1 MPKIL
6 VVEEDMRSASTI
18 VEWLRHDR
26 FVVEHTSSGSDALT
40 RMQTSSYDA
49 IVLAW
54 QLSDI
59 PGPDVIVKFRL
70 DGGVT
75 PIMVL
80 SKLSEPMH
88 KEYALD
94 QGADDYVTKP
104 FEMIELAARVRALVR
119 RPKQY
124 VGDVLT
130 IGHLTVNTSTHRVF
144 SESHEVKLAPLEFNL
159 LVFFMRNPDRVFGPE
174 ELARCVWHSEFP
186 PTIASIRTCVKSVR
200 QKTDSKLG
208 AGSLIKTS
216 RGSGYYLDSKAMNF
230 AKPAEVTFP
239 CASTDLVAS
248 PFVSS
253 FVPSAY
259 PWLNSQSAMR

>member
-6 VVEEDMRSASTI
+6 IVEEDLRVASTI
-18 VEWLRHDR
+18 VDWLRHDR
-26 FVVEHTSSGSDALT
+26 YVVELSGSGSDALS
-40 RMQTSSYDA
+40 RMQAFSYDA
-49 IVLAW
+49 IILAW

-59 PGPDVIVKFRL
+59 AGTDVIVKFRL

-80 SKLSEPMH
+80 SDKADPAQ
-88 KEYALD
+88 KEYAFD

-104 FEMIELAARVRALVR
+104 FEMIEVAARVRALLR

-124 VGDVLT
+124 VGDVLN
-130 IGHLTVNTSTHRVF
+130 IGHLTVDTSTHRVF
-144 SESHEVKLAPLEFNL
+144 SESREVKLAPLEFNL

-174 ELARCVWHSEFP
+174 ELARCVWHSESP

-216 RGSGYYLDSKAMNF
+216 RGSGYYLDSKAISF
-230 AKPAEVTFP
+230 SAKPEVVFP
-239 CASTDLVAS
+239 CAPSVPVAA

-253 FVPSAY
+253 FVQPVF
-259 PWLNSQSAMR
+259 PWFGSPMR